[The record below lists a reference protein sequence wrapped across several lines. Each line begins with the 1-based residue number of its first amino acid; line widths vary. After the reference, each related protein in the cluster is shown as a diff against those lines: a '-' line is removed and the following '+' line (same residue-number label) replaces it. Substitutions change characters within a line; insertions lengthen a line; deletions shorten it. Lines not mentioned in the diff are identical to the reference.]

1 MNGFLYKLYADK
13 WNPLKYIFWFRL
25 LLLATYVILLSCIAS
40 PSIVLVGTLWGTGAS
55 PRFMRPMVIVEI
67 VLMVPVAL
75 LEIVETSIDFFYNED
90 SVALKARL
98 RLWGRGKRALIKFI
112 DRGGHLVLSSVSLVL
127 TGCSVSSSSHL
138 FIHWHLLCSQISLAI
153 AGCIGL
159 LTILHQDCGTVAEH
173 VHCNEDP
180 IRPGWVRMC
189 LAVGVLLGWIV
200 LLFEGCKPFR
210 QLSTFV
216 NIVSAVMVAD
226 VGQFLKIFVPLL
238 IGFTTSMSAIAYHLP
253 EWASRWGSWWL
264 VCENLML
271 LSFIQVR
278 ITARSFLPRLPQL
291 LPHSIPLRSGS
302 TL

>member
-1 MNGFLYKLYADK
+1 MHTGTIVCHVCTCCTPVARQYAPAHAHVCARTLAQAREFLLDDFMNGFLYKLYADK

-127 TGCSVSSSSHL
+127 TGCSVSSS
-138 FIHWHLLCSQISLAI
+138 
-153 AGCIGL
+153 
-159 LTILHQDCGTVAEH
+159 
-173 VHCNEDP
+173 
-180 IRPGWVRMC
+180 
-189 LAVGVLLGWIV
+189 
-200 LLFEGCKPFR
+200 
-210 QLSTFV
+210 
-216 NIVSAVMVAD
+216 
-226 VGQFLKIFVPLL
+226 
-238 IGFTTSMSAIAYHLP
+238 
-253 EWASRWGSWWL
+253 
-264 VCENLML
+264 
-271 LSFIQVR
+271 
-278 ITARSFLPRLPQL
+278 
-291 LPHSIPLRSGS
+291 
-302 TL
+302 